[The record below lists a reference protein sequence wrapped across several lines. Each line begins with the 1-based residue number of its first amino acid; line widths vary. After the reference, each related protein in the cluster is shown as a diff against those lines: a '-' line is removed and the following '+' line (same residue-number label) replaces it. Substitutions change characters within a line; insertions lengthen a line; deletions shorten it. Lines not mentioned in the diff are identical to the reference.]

1 MDLSPALPSGATPH
15 EPRRRPGLFASPG
28 ADGPADRSRLT
39 PSGSPVPAGH
49 PSPGKVLVVARA
61 LSGRT
66 WAVPLT
72 RADPV
77 LLTAGYPMEAGGDLD
92 PRTAGSLHLPDGVDR
107 DRFGTEIV
115 HALARPLRM
124 AWADPDDLTVR
135 SHVPGFLLVETDGTT
150 LVEIVL
156 SDSLAVP
163 DAPPQ
168 DLAGWLATERGWRY
182 QRLCGTDPWLQ
193 HDEIVSTVLDA
204 EPGLVSS
211 RLWTACVLN
220 APTHVLLDSV
230 TTPGDLVALLP
241 LLRDQAA
248 DALDPVAV
256 RAAGGAGGAATA
268 TGGGA

>member
-1 MDLSPALPSGATPH
+1 MHASPAVPPGPPAYDG
-15 EPRRRPGLFASPG
+15 PRRSGLFVDPG
-28 ADGPADRSRLT
+28 AEGAARGRPRLT
-39 PSGSPVPAGH
+39 PSGRPVPPGC
-49 PSPGKVLVVARA
+49 PDPGKVLVVARA

-77 LLTAGYPMEAGGDLD
+77 LLTAGHPMEAGGDLD
-92 PRTAGSLHLPDGVDR
+92 ARTAGSLHLPDAADR
-107 DRFGTEIV
+107 DRFDTDIV
-115 HALARPLRM
+115 HALSRPFRAL
-124 AWADPDDLTVR
+124 WADPDDMIVR

-150 LVEIVL
+150 LVEVVL

-168 DLAGWLATERGWRY
+168 DVVGWLATERGWRY
-182 QRLCGTDPWLQ
+182 ERLCGTDPWLSR
-193 HDEIVSTVLDA
+193 DEILAVVLDA

-211 RLWTACVLN
+211 RLWTACVLG
-220 APTHVLLDSV
+220 APTHVLLDSLS
-230 TTPGDLVALLP
+230 TPGDLVALLP

-248 DALDPVAV
+248 DALDPVVV
-256 RAAGGAGGAATA
+256 RTAAAPPAATA

>member
-1 MDLSPALPSGATPH
+1 MHRSPAVPPGATTH
-15 EPRRRPGLFASPG
+15 EPRPRPALFEADPGGDARGLP
-28 ADGPADRSRLT
+28 RLT
-39 PSGSPVPAGH
+39 AAGRWVPDGY
-49 PSPGKVLVVARA
+49 PPPGKVLVVARA

-66 WAVPLT
+66 WAVSLT

-77 LLTAGYPMEAGGDLD
+77 LLSAGHPMEAGGDLD
-92 PRTAGSLHLPDGVDR
+92 PRTAGSLHLPDGADR
-107 DRFGTEIV
+107 DKLGTEIV

-124 AWADPDDLTVR
+124 AWADPDTLEVR
-135 SHVPGFLLVETDGTT
+135 SHVPAFLLVETDGTT

-168 DLAGWLATERGWRY
+168 DLAGWLATECGWRY
-182 QRLCGTDPWLQ
+182 ERLCGTDPWLVR
-193 HDEIVSTVLDA
+193 DEILTSVLDA

-211 RLWTACVLN
+211 RLWTACVLG

-248 DALDPVAV
+248 DALDPVSV
-256 RAAGGAGGAATA
+256 RAAASAGAATT